1 MLKNLNIWFL
11 SSLLVSLGVLI
22 PIVTVFF
29 SFFEETSN
37 YYQILKD
44 TFLFEYIF
52 NSFILLICVLALTF
66 IIGTTCAYLVS
77 FYKFPFSNFFKWSL
91 ILGFAVPPY
100 IYAYS
105 LTAFFENYGTAF
117 TILINLFGEGEY
129 NKYIPKFDGL
139 LGAVLSLSFSLFAYV
154 YILSRASF
162 LYQSQNLIDLGR
174 SLGFSKF
181 KSLYSLILPAARPAI
196 VAGLSLVAM
205 ETLAE
210 FGAVDFFSINTLTT
224 GIYNSWITFDDLA
237 FSNRLSFF
245 LLIFIF
251 ACFIIENF
259 SRRNAKYHFNSR
271 GGFKHKEKITL
282 TGKKSFFAFLFCF
295 IIENYSRKKAKYH
308 FNSRGGFKQKE
319 KIKLSGKKSFFA
331 FLFCFIIFFLSF
343 LFPLSQML
351 YWTIKFPENLFD
363 IDIISLTLNTI
374 YLVILSSIVL
384 ILFSLLSNYG
394 NRVSRNKI
402 LNFLSTISISGY
414 AIPGVILAVAFITFI
429 AWFDDNVVKSL
440 GFLSIKKIFIG
451 SILGLVLV
459 YFVRFYSLAFN
470 GIKSGYEKINISVD
484 ESSYLLGY
492 SKKKTF
498 LNIHIPFLRNSLLF
512 VAILISLEIIR
523 ELPITLILRPFNFE
537 TFATT
542 AYISASEDL
551 LEAAAVPS
559 LFLILIATLFIM
571 FTSKYILR
579 ENER

>member
-1 MLKNLNIWFL
+1 MFKNLNIWFI
-11 SSLLVSLGVLI
+11 SSLLVSISVLI
-22 PIVTVFF
+22 PIVTVFY
-29 SFFEETSN
+29 SFFEDTSN
-37 YYQILKD
+37 YFTILKE
-44 TFLFEYIF
+44 TFLLEYIF
-52 NSFILLICVLALTF
+52 NSLVLLISVLVLTF
-66 IIGTTCAYLVS
+66 IIGTLSAYLVS
-77 FYKFPFSNFFKWSL
+77 FYKFPFSNFFKWAL
-91 ILGFAVPPY
+91 ILSFAVPPY

-105 LTAFFENYGTAF
+105 LTAFFENYGTLYS
-117 TILINLFGEGEY
+117 ILKNLFGPGNY
-129 NKYIPKFDGL
+129 NQHIPKFDGL
-139 LGAVLSLSFSLFAYV
+139 FGAALSLSFSLFAYV
-154 YILSRASF
+154 YILTRASF

-224 GIYNSWITFDDLA
+224 GIYNSWIAFDDLA

-251 ACFIIENF
+251 ALFILENL
-259 SRRNAKYHFNSR
+259 SRKRAKYHSNT
-271 GGFKHKEKITL
+271 K
-282 TGKKSFFAFLFCF
+282 
-295 IIENYSRKKAKYH
+295 
-308 FNSRGGFKQKE
+308 GGFKQKE
-319 KIKLSGKKSFFA
+319 KIQLSGIKAFNAFFV
-331 FLFCFIIFFLSF
+331 CFIIFFLSF

-351 YWTIKFPENLFD
+351 YWTVKFPENFFD
-363 IDIISLTLNTI
+363 LQVVTLTLNTI
-374 YLVILSSIVL
+374 YLVFLSSIVL
-384 ILFSLLSNYG
+384 IIFSLISNYG
-394 NRVSRNKI
+394 NRVSKNKA
-402 LNFLSTISISGY
+402 LNILSTLSISGY

-429 AWFDDNVVKSL
+429 AWFDENIVQAL
-440 GFLSIKKIFIG
+440 GFLSIKKMFIG

-492 SKKKTF
+492 SKQKTF
-498 LNIHIPFLRNSLLF
+498 TNIHVPYLRNSLLF
-512 VAILISLEIIR
+512 VLILISLEIIR

-559 LFLILIATLFIM
+559 LFLILIATTFIM
-571 FTSKYILR
+571 LTSNYILR
-579 ENER
+579 ENE

>member
-1 MLKNLNIWFL
+1 MFKNLNIWFL
-11 SSLLVSLGVLI
+11 SSLLVSIAVSI
-22 PIVTVFF
+22 PILTVFF
-29 SFFEETSN
+29 SFFETTSN
-37 YYQILKD
+37 YYEILKE
-44 TFLFEYIF
+44 TFLLEYIA
-52 NSFILLICVLALTF
+52 NSFILLISVLILTF
-66 IIGTTCAYLVS
+66 LIGTASAYLVS
-77 FYKFPFSNFFKWSL
+77 FYKFPFSDFFKWAL
-91 ILGFAVPPY
+91 ILSFAVPPY

-117 TILINLFGEGEY
+117 TILTNLFGEGEY
-129 NKYIPKFDGL
+129 NKDIPKFDGL
-139 LGAVLSLSFSLFAYV
+139 LGAILSLSFSLFAYV

-181 KSLYSLILPAARPAI
+181 KSLYKLILPAARPAI

-224 GIYNSWITFDDLA
+224 GIYNSWIAFDDLA

-245 LLIFIF
+245 LLLFIF
-251 ACFIIENF
+251 ALFIVEN
-259 SRRNAKYHFNSR
+259 
-271 GGFKHKEKITL
+271 L
-282 TGKKSFFAFLFCF
+282 
-295 IIENYSRKKAKYH
+295 SRKKAKYH
-308 FNSRGGFKQKE
+308 FNSKGGFKQKE
-319 KIKLSGKKSFFA
+319 KINLSGKKSFFA
-331 FLFCFIIFFLSF
+331 FIFCFIIFFLSF

-363 IDIISLTLNTI
+363 VDIISLTLNTI
-374 YLVILSSIVL
+374 YLVVLSSFVL
-384 ILFSLLSNYG
+384 IVFSLISNYG
-394 NRVSRNKI
+394 NRISKNKV
-402 LNFLSTISISGY
+402 LNILSTLSISGY

-429 AWFDDNVVKSL
+429 AWFDENIVKTL
-440 GFLSIKKIFIG
+440 GFLSIKKVFIG
-451 SILGLVLV
+451 SVLGLVLV

-492 SKKKTF
+492 SKRKTF
-498 LNIHIPFLRNSLLF
+498 MNIHVPFLRNSLLF
-512 VAILISLEIIR
+512 VIILISLEIIR

-551 LEAAAVPS
+551 LEAAAVPA
-559 LFLILIATLFIM
+559 LFLILIATMFIM

-579 ENER
+579 EK

>member
-1 MLKNLNIWFL
+1 MFKNLNFWLL
-11 SSLLVSLGVLI
+11 SSLLISIGVLI
-22 PIVTVFF
+22 PIFTVFF
-29 SFFEETSN
+29 SFFEDTSN

-52 NSFILLICVLALTF
+52 NSITLLISVLILTF
-66 IIGTTCAYLVS
+66 LIGVTCAYLVS
-77 FYKFPFSNFFKWSL
+77 FYKFPLSDFFKWAL
-91 ILGFAVPPY
+91 ILSFAVPPY

-117 TILINLFGEGEY
+117 TILTNLFGEGEY
-129 NKYIPKFDGL
+129 NKNIPKFDGL

-174 SLGFSKF
+174 NLGFSKF
-181 KSLYSLILPAARPAI
+181 KSLYTLILPAARPAI
-196 VAGLSLVAM
+196 FAGLSLVAM

-224 GIYNSWITFDDLA
+224 GIYNSWIAFDDLA
-237 FSNRLSFF
+237 LANRISFF
-245 LLIFIF
+245 LLIFILML
-251 ACFIIENF
+251 FIIENF
-259 SRRNAKYHFNSR
+259 
-271 GGFKHKEKITL
+271 
-282 TGKKSFFAFLFCF
+282 
-295 IIENYSRKKAKYH
+295 SRKKAKYH

-319 KIKLSGKKSFFA
+319 KITLSGNKSFFA
-331 FLFCFIIFFLSF
+331 FIFCFIIFFLSF

-351 YWTIKFPENLFD
+351 YWTMKFPENLFD
-363 IDIISLTLNTI
+363 INIFSLTLNTI

-384 ILFSLLSNYG
+384 IIFSLISNYG

-414 AIPGVILAVAFITFI
+414 AIPGVILAVAFITFV
-429 AWFDDNVVKSL
+429 AWFDENIVKSF
-440 GFLSIKKIFIG
+440 GFLSIKKVFIG
-451 SILGLVLV
+451 SVLGLVLV

-492 SKKKTF
+492 SKQKTF

-512 VAILISLEIIR
+512 VTILISLEIIR

-559 LFLILIATLFIM
+559 LFLILIATIFIM
-571 FTSKYILR
+571 LTSKYILR
-579 ENER
+579 EK